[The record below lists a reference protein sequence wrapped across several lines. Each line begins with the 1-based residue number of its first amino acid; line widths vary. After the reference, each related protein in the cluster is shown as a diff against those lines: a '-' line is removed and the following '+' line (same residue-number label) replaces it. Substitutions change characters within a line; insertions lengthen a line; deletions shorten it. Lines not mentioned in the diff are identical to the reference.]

1 VKPPFVR
8 ACLPGLVARVI
19 ERAMHAYGGLLK
31 RPNHRTG
38 RSPKDV
44 LDECIRSHRSAAGA
58 RPLRVLFRLALP
70 PGAQC
75 FRGSFTEQL
84 TILAGK
90 PAKVHEPPAAR
101 NHRYRDRVRRAS
113 GEFCVHMV

>member
-8 ACLPGLVARVI
+8 ACLPPGLVARVI
-19 ERAMHAYGGLLK
+19 ERAMHAYGGQLK

-58 RPLRVLFRLALP
+58 RPLRVLFSLGSLRLTRSCDTP
-70 PGAQC
+70 
-75 FRGSFTEQL
+75 T
-84 TILAGK
+84 
-90 PAKVHEPPAAR
+90 
-101 NHRYRDRVRRAS
+101 
-113 GEFCVHMV
+113 FC